1 MSGSTR
7 FPISAVIAV
16 LFAVSACG
24 GGDGGGSTNP
34 TPTPQPASLVESGGP
49 LTAQVGETLTTGVTV
64 LGSAGQPISGFRVVF
79 APISGGS
86 VNPSTVTTGADGVA
100 LTQWTLGGIV
110 GTQRLQATAGGVSVQ
125 IPATATL
132 GDASVV
138 VAVSGTGQS
147 GSVESILP
155 TPIVVEVQ
163 DAFGNPISAAP
174 VSFSIFSG
182 GGSVNPATSVSD
194 SLGQASAV
202 WTLGTQAGLSALR
215 ASSDSLTPAIIDAT
229 VLPGPASLA
238 SALSGDSQSGVG
250 SLPLGDSVVVRV
262 TDAFGNGIAGV
273 EVTWDATAGGGFFE
287 PSVSA
292 SDALGDAKSMWVLG
306 PNLGANQGTGTIAGL
321 TPVALT
327 ANATSVVGP
336 PASITIT
343 FGNTQTAE
351 PGQDVSQELEVTV
364 LDAAGNPVPGSDV
377 TFAVTGGG
385 GTVQGGTQPTS
396 LQGTASPD
404 GWTLGP
410 NPGSNTM
417 DASVGGLA
425 TVTFTAE
432 GAAPLPTGDFDIDI
446 RFVSP
451 MSQRQRDAFNDAA
464 LRWRQI
470 LIGDIQDIQVNL
482 PADECMAGQPA
493 VDEVVDDLIIFA
505 AVEFIDD
512 RGGTL
517 ASAGPCS
524 VERSSGLPAAGAMR
538 FDDVDI
544 RDLELAGRL
553 DEVIFHEMGH
563 VLGVGTIWFDKNL
576 LVGQRGG
583 DPFFTGVTAI
593 AEFLALGGVAVN
605 PVPVA
610 NTGEAGTRDSHWRES
625 VFGNEIMTGFI
636 NAGANPISRVTIGSM
651 QDLGYVVNLDAAEPY
666 SLPSP
671 AAAVGSAEA
680 PFRLNEVSMEEIDR
694 IIAERRR
701 REGR

>member
-7 FPISAVIAV
+7 FPISAVLAA
-16 LFAVSACG
+16 LFAVTACG
-24 GGDGGGSTNP
+24 GGDGDTPTVP

-49 LTAQVGETLTTGVTV
+49 LTAQVGGTLTTGVTV
-64 LGSAGQPISGFRVVF
+64 LGSGGQPISGFRVVF

-147 GSVESILP
+147 GSVESVLP
-155 TPIVVEVQ
+155 APIVVEVQ
-163 DAFGNPISAAP
+163 DAFGNPIPDLAVA
-174 VSFSIFSG
+174 FSVFSG
-182 GGSVNPATSVSD
+182 GGSVDPASVPAD
-194 SLGQASAV
+194 STGRASAV
-202 WTLGTQAGLSALR
+202 WTLGTVAGVSQLEVLV
-215 ASSDSLTPAIIDAT
+215 DTLIPAVINAD

-238 SALSGDSQSGVG
+238 SALSGNSQSGVG

-262 TDAFGNGIAGV
+262 TDAFGNGIVGV
-273 EVTWDATAGGGFFE
+273 EVTWGATAGGGFFE

-292 SDALGDAKSMWVLG
+292 SDSLGDAKSMWVLG
-306 PNLGANQGTGTIAGL
+306 PNLGTNQGTGTIVGL

-336 PASITIT
+336 PASIAIT

-351 PGQDVSQELEVTV
+351 PGQAVSQELEVTV
-364 LDAAGNPVPGSDV
+364 QDAAGNPVPGSDV

-417 DASVGGLA
+417 DASVGGLPA
-425 TVTFTAE
+425 VTFTAE

-482 PADECMAGQPA
+482 PEDECITGQPA
-493 VDEVVDDLIIFA
+493 VDEVVDDLLLFA
-505 AVEFIDD
+505 AVVDIDGV
-512 RGGTL
+512 GGVL
-517 ASAGPCS
+517 GSAGPCS
-524 VERSSGLPAAGAMR
+524 AERLSGLPAAGAMR
-538 FDDVDI
+538 FDGVDI
-544 RDLELAGRL
+544 RNLELAGRL

-563 VLGVGTIWFDKNL
+563 VLGFGTIWFDRNL
-576 LVGQRGG
+576 LTGQRGG

-593 AEFLALGGVAVN
+593 AEFLALGGVAAN

-610 NTGEAGTRDSHWRES
+610 NTGGGGTRDSHWRES
-625 VFGNEIMTGFI
+625 VFDNEIMTGFI
-636 NAGANPISRVTIGSM
+636 NPGPNPISRVTIGSM